1 MPGASYP
8 TARAEQSRNK
18 EISRRINALPEL
30 FDHLPLSWSLWHA
43 VCTCDVRQAD
53 ELVGQHAGV
62 MNAMANKNIFQSVVG
77 KLLPVTDAVNEA
89 GGRAYALAP
98 KHQLAQY
105 AATGC
110 FNRTFY
116 ATAEGQLAKALELC
130 GKVDAE
136 FIARTAVFCRE
147 RGQMKDIPA
156 LLVAMLSVKDR
167 ALFQAVFPRVIDN
180 GRMLRNFVQIVRS
193 GVVGR
198 KSLGTAPKRMIR
210 EWFAARDDEAIFR
223 ASVGNDPSLADIIR
237 MTHPRPVS
245 ETRQALFGWLIGR
258 EINVDAL
265 PEAVRRFEQFKTGAT
280 SELPDVPFQMLT
292 SLELGAPEWTQI
304 ARRAP
309 WQMTRMNLNTFAR
322 HGVFDQPGL
331 PELIAQRLRDE
342 REVRKARVFPYQ
354 LLAAY
359 TMTDDRVPQVVRE
372 ALQDAMEIAIGN
384 VPESSGK
391 VYVFPDISGSMH
403 SPVTGHR
410 KGATSKV
417 RCIDVAAL
425 VAAAVLR
432 RNPQAEVIPFES
444 DVVKVKLNPRDSVM
458 TNAAKLASLPC
469 GGTNCSAPLRELNRR
484 RASGDLLIYVS
495 DNESWIDSPIHGH
508 WGGSRTETIKQW
520 AQFKS
525 RNPQARMVCLD
536 LQPYGTTQA
545 QEREDI
551 LNIGGFSDQVF
562 EVIAEFAAG
571 RLNADHWVGVIEAV
585 TI

>member
-1 MPGASYP
+1 
-8 TARAEQSRNK
+8 
-18 EISRRINALPEL
+18 
-30 FDHLPLSWSLWHA
+30 
-43 VCTCDVRQAD
+43 
-53 ELVGQHAGV
+53 
-62 MNAMANKNIFQSVVG
+62 MANKKIFQSIVG
-77 KLLPVTDAVNEA
+77 KMLPAADMVNEA
-89 GGRAYALAP
+89 GGSAYSFTP
-98 KHQLAQY
+98 RHQLAQY

-110 FNRTFY
+110 FNTTFY
-116 ATAEGQLAKALELC
+116 ATAEEQLAKVIELC

-136 FIARTAVFCRE
+136 FIARTAVFCCE

-156 LLVAMLSVKDR
+156 LLVAILSVKDR

-180 GRMLRNFVQIVRS
+180 GRMLRNFVQIMRS

-210 EWFAARDDEAIFR
+210 EWFAARDDEAIFKT
-223 ASVGNDPSLADIIR
+223 SVGNDPSFADIIK
-237 MTHPRPVS
+237 MVHPRPVT
-245 ETRQALFGWLIGR
+245 EARQALFGWFIGR
-258 EINVDAL
+258 EINIDVL
-265 PEAVRRFEQFKTGAT
+265 PGAVRRFEQYKTGAT

-292 SLELGAPEWTQI
+292 SLELGAPEWTAI

-322 HGVFDQPGL
+322 HGVFDQPGM
-331 PELIAQRLRDE
+331 PELIARRLGDAG
-342 REVRKARVFPYQ
+342 EVKRARVFPYQ

-359 TMTDDRVPQVVRE
+359 TMTDDKVPQVVRE

-384 VPESSGK
+384 VPEIEGK

-432 RNPQAEVIPFES
+432 RNPKAEVIPFES
-444 DVVKVKLNPRDSVM
+444 DVVEVKLNPRDSVM
-458 TNAAKLASLPC
+458 TNAEKLASLPC

-484 RASGDLLIYVS
+484 RAKGDLVIYVS
-495 DNESWIDSPIHGH
+495 DNESWIDSPAHGH

-536 LQPYGTTQA
+536 IQPYGTTQA
-545 QEREDI
+545 QERADI

-562 EVIAEFAAG
+562 EVITEFAAG
-571 RLNADHWVGVIEAV
+571 RLNAAHWVGVIEAV